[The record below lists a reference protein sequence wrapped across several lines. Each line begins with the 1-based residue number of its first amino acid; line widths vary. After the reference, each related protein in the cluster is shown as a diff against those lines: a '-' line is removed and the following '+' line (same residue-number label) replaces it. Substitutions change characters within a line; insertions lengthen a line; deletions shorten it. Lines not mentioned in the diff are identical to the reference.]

1 MCYIFS
7 ASKYKVTVYTGNKSG
22 AGTDANVSI
31 TMFGEFGDSGDSG
44 EKHLTKTRRNCF
56 EKNS

>member
-31 TMFGEFGDSGDSG
+31 TMFGEFGDSG
-44 EKHLTKTRRNCF
+44 EKNLTKTRRNCF